1 MTDKEYIKPYSSE
14 EYEAIKAVCVE
25 GVRKALKTITS
36 GDIYDAEGHL
46 NAKGYE
52 ALERLEGLDLFWI
65 CDPKIKLVKEKEI
78 NDDN

>member
-1 MTDKEYIKPYSSE
+1 MKMTDSE
-14 EYEAIKAVCVE
+14 CEAIKAACVE

-36 GDIYDAEGHL
+36 SDIYDAEGHL

-65 CDPKIKLVKEKEI
+65 CDPRIKLVKEKEV
-78 NDDN
+78 NDDK